1 MRMGS
6 LDSEKSSCGVGFVAS
21 RAGIR
26 THEQLQL
33 GLYALRCVEHRGAC
47 AADERTGDGTGIM
60 TDIPFEMF
68 GYEPETIA
76 VATLYLPVSL
86 NQQRIALNVF
96 EETFT
101 FFGLSILAYR
111 DVPIDESVL
120 GTEARKS
127 MPVIRQAFIQRP
139 AHCRTHFSFDTL
151 LYTAK
156 QVTLTKE
163 RAAGIVNTFF
173 FASLSSTTIIY
184 KALTR
189 AEDLE
194 RFYPD
199 LCQPSYLTRFAL
211 FHRRFSTNTRT
222 SWDKAQPFRMIAHNG
237 EINTIA
243 GNRSWGFSRERAL
256 GLVRNELLTRE
267 GISDTGSL
275 NEMVEALMFR
285 SSIQHVED
293 IAAIL
298 MPPADHQ
305 HPFYRFWSRAM
316 EPWDGPAFVNFCDGQ
331 TLGARLDRNGFRP
344 CRWDMTEDHFFLCS
358 EAGAFPIDQTCVL
371 AKGALSAGKGVQV
384 DLSTGLIR
392 FTDPAHTYE
401 YNEARLDE
409 RLLKLDEIVHEV
421 QESHLDKK
429 PLFFYTD
436 EELDRILSSMIDH
449 GKEPI
454 GSMGDTARLAV
465 LSDQPRPFFDFFY
478 QHFAQVTNPPLDY
491 LRETMI
497 TDLKTYLGKRP
508 NIFATKELIPPP
520 AAIALDSPIL
530 SLAQFESICTL
541 ATTNASYRPFE
552 MVELSM
558 TYPRHHGAIGFRSAL
573 DALAQQAV
581 KAVKEGATLLILTDK
596 HANFEQLPI
605 PSLWVLRAVVNAL
618 NQSGLRLQAST
629 LVHTGEVRTTHQL
642 AALIS
647 FGATAVCPYLA
658 LEIAR
663 TYTQARTADQSERN
677 LLHAFEQGLL
687 KIMSKAGISVVRSYH
702 SSKMFTAIGL
712 GPEIIETYFPG
723 LASPVGGI
731 GIKEWVERQQGHIAA
746 FEALNKPDDRL
757 KTYQFK
763 EHTKGT
769 MGERHSMTNAKSK
782 LIHALVRDTGYE
794 VDQPELYAAY
804 LALNRKEAPIN
815 LRHLLDLRPAIQ
827 ALPLTQVQSAE
838 EIMRTFGSGAMSFG
852 AISAEAQRDL
862 FLAMKSIGG
871 RSNSG
876 EGGENPYYETE
887 GLTASIKQLASGRFG
902 VTAVYVV
909 SGDEVQI
916 KIAQGAKPGEGG
928 QLMGI
933 KVNPEI
939 AKARYAKPGID
950 LISPPPM
957 HDIYSIE
964 DLKQLIYELKQ
975 VKPDLKVSVKLVSG
989 MHVGTIAVGVAKA
1002 GADIVHIA
1010 GYDGGTGAA
1019 PLSAMKHAGLPW
1031 ELGLLEAHQYLVENG
1046 LRNSVKL
1053 RTDGGLQTGEDIIM
1067 AAILG
1072 ADEYDFG
1079 KLLLVSQGCVMARI
1093 CEKNT
1098 CPTGIATHD
1107 PKFKTKYKGSPE
1119 AIVRMLQVIAEDV
1132 RSHLA
1137 RIGVE
1142 RLQELRGRRSLLQI
1156 NEAHRELLASSK
1168 LDLSVFLQET
1178 EDHPQVVAGTEPV
1191 LRRIALGS
1199 IALGSLNAQLTKD
1212 AEECL
1217 RTGTAFSGTYPITT
1231 ADRAVMATLSGVLA
1245 RQRHQQH
1252 LARVKHLADASPER
1266 VPGAPMHFRFE
1277 GSAGQGFG
1285 VFLVEG
1291 LHVYLLGEAND
1302 SVGKSMSGGRL
1313 VIRPKD
1319 DVRFV
1324 PEENVILGNTAL
1336 YGATGGILYA
1346 RGKVGDRFAVRNS
1359 GAVAVVEGAGMHAC
1373 EYMTQGCVLILGSV
1387 GANIGAGMS
1396 GGVIYVRDQTLPQIN
1411 STYVIAQSLEPAD
1424 EIRLRDLVN
1433 DYYAE
1438 TDSTTARALLANWE
1452 QEIRCLRKV
1461 VALAEGTPTRQA
1473 PPPSIDE
1480 PHEQAHAPKQK
1491 RHADYVK

>member
-1 MRMGS
+1 MWTQQT
-6 LDSEKSSCGVGFVAS
+6 EKSSCGVGFVVG
-21 RAGIR
+21 RKGLR
-26 THEQLQL
+26 THEHLQL
-33 GLYALRCVEHRGAC
+33 GLHALRCVEHRGAC
-47 AADERTGDGTGIM
+47 ASDERTGDGTGIM
-60 TDIPFEMF
+60 TDIPFEML

-76 VATLYLPVSL
+76 VATLFLPVSS
-86 NQQRIALNVF
+86 NKQRLALSVF

-101 FFGLSILAYR
+101 FFGLTIVAYR
-111 DVPIDESVL
+111 DVPIRKEVL
-120 GTEARKS
+120 GTEALAT
-127 MPVIRQAFIQRP
+127 MPEIRQAFIRRP
-139 AHCRTHFSFDTL
+139 AHCRTNFSFDTL

-156 QVTLTKE
+156 QITITKQRE
-163 RAAGIVNTFF
+163 AGLINAFF

-184 KALTR
+184 KGLTR

-199 LCQPSYLTRFAL
+199 LCQPNYLTRFTL

-316 EPWDGPAFVNFCDGQ
+316 EPWDGPAFVNYCDGQ

-358 EAGAFPIDQTCVL
+358 EAGAFPIDSSRVL
-371 AKGALSAGKGVQV
+371 AKGALSAGRGVQV
-384 DLSTGLIR
+384 DLSTGSIR
-392 FTDPAHTYE
+392 FTDPSHTYE

-409 RLLKLDEIVHEV
+409 RLLVLDEIVHEV
-421 QESHLDKK
+421 QESHLDKVA
-429 PLFFYTD
+429 LFFYTD
-436 EELDRILSSMIDH
+436 EDLDRILPSMIDQ

-465 LSDQPRPFFDFFY
+465 LSDQPRPFFDYFY
-478 QHFAQVTNPPLDY
+478 QDFAQVTNPPLDY

-541 ATTNASYRPFE
+541 GTTNASYRPFE
-552 MVELSM
+552 IVELKM
-558 TYPRHHGAIGFRSAL
+558 TYPRRHGAVGFRSAL
-573 DALAQQAV
+573 DALAKQAV
-581 KAVKEGATLLILTDK
+581 KAVKQGATILILTDK
-596 HANFEQLPI
+596 YADVENLPI
-605 PSLWVLRAVVNAL
+605 PSLLVLRAVVNAL
-618 NQSGLRLQAST
+618 NNSGLRLQAST

-663 TYTQARTADQSERN
+663 STTKDRTADQSERN

-712 GPEIIETYFPG
+712 GAEIIETYFPG
-723 LASPVGGI
+723 LGTPIGGI
-731 GIKEWVERQQGHIAA
+731 GISEWVERQQGHIASLEGNNEQA
-746 FEALNKPDDRL
+746 YQLR
-757 KTYQFK
+757 TYQFK

-782 LIHALVRDTGYE
+782 LIHALVRHSGIGLDN
-794 VDQPELYAAY
+794 VELYGSY
-804 LALNRKEAPIN
+804 LALNQKEAPVN
-815 LRHLLDLRPAIQ
+815 LRHLLTLRPAKQ
-827 ALPLTQVQSAE
+827 PLPLDQVQSACQ
-838 EIMRTFGSGAMSFG
+838 IMRTFGSGAMSFG
-852 AISAEAQRDL
+852 AISAEAQRDI
-862 FLAMKSIGG
+862 FVAMKTIGG

-887 GLTASIKQLASGRFG
+887 GLTATIKQLASGRFG
-902 VTAVYVV
+902 VTAAYLVA
-909 SGDEVQI
+909 GDEVQI

-939 AKARYAKPGID
+939 AKARYARPGID

-975 VKPDLKVSVKLVSG
+975 LKPGLRVSVKLVSG
-989 MHVGTIAVGVAKA
+989 KHIGTIAVGVAKA
-1002 GADIVHIA
+1002 GADVVHIS

-1019 PLSAMKHAGLPW
+1019 PLSSMKHTGLPW
-1031 ELGLLEAHQYLVENG
+1031 ELGLLEAHQSLLQNG
-1046 LRNSVKL
+1046 LRHRVSL
-1053 RTDGGLQTGEDIIM
+1053 RTDGGLQTGLDIIM

-1072 ADEYDFG
+1072 ANEYDFG

-1107 PKFKTKYKGSPE
+1107 PKFKAKYKGSPE
-1119 AIVRMLQVIAEDV
+1119 QIVRLLQILAEDV
-1132 RSHLA
+1132 RTHLA
-1137 RIGVE
+1137 RLGVL
-1142 RLQELRGRRSLLQI
+1142 RLEELLGRRDLLEI
-1156 NEAHRELLASSK
+1156 SEEHRELITSTK
-1168 LDLSVFLQET
+1168 LDLSLFMECSENNEERAHINT
-1178 EDHPQVVAGTEPV
+1178 ENPTHPPLPIGY
-1191 LRRIALGS
+1191 
-1199 IALGSLNAQLTKD
+1199 LNAQLIRDT
-1212 AEECL
+1212 EECL
-1217 RTGTAFSGTYPITT
+1217 RTGSTYSGTYPIST
-1231 ADRAVMATLSGVLA
+1231 ADRAVMATLSGTLA
-1245 RQRHQQH
+1245 LQGHHQH
-1252 LARVKHLADASPER
+1252 LLKVQGLSVAEPGA
-1266 VPGAPMHFRFE
+1266 VPGQPMRFRFE

-1291 LHVYLLGEAND
+1291 LEVRLFGEAND

-1313 VIRPKD
+1313 VIRPKE

-1336 YGATGGILYA
+1336 YGATGGVLFV
-1346 RGKVGDRFAVRNS
+1346 RGRVGDRFAVRNS
-1359 GAVAVVEGAGMHAC
+1359 GAIAVVEGAGMHAC
-1373 EYMTQGCVLILGSV
+1373 EYMTAGCVVLLGSV

-1396 GGVIYVRDQTLPQIN
+1396 GGVIYLHEQALNQIN
-1411 STYVIAQSLEPAD
+1411 TTYITVEPLDCED
-1424 EIRLRDLVN
+1424 EITLRELLA

-1438 TDSTTARALLANWE
+1438 TDSTTAGQLLATWGE
-1452 QEIRCLRKV
+1452 QITSFRKGI
-1461 VALAEGTPTRQA
+1461 ALADGSSTRQA
-1473 PPPSIDE
+1473 SPTSVDE
-1480 PHEQAHAPKQK
+1480 PNEQTHTPKQK
-1491 RHADYVK
+1491 RHPSYVK